1 MHHKRSWTVV
11 ASIAQD
17 ESIFNNGGANK
28 LHSFGRWMDKE
39 IGGGCHDSLM
49 AHDSGNYWNTLGAEN
64 EAKEDSSL
72 SPHIWVC

>member
-1 MHHKRSWTVV
+1 MRAFSTMEVQINSTV
-11 ASIAQD
+11 SGD
-17 ESIFNNGGANK
+17 G
-28 LHSFGRWMDKE
+28 WMDTE

-72 SPHIWVC
+72 SPQIWVC